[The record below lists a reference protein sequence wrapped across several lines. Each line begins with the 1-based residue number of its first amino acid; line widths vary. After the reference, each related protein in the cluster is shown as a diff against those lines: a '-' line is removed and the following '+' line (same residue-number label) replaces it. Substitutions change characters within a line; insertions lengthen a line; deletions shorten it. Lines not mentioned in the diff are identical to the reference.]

1 MEQSFLDNINIK
13 TKCYKKLFV
22 HENTLLLSIIRLV
35 LCSLFFNSAQ
45 SVCQVNNKSIFY
57 FTQSTIPKAMSIEDT
72 HTLSFGDSLF
82 LVQTKEDI
90 PLYYFQRY
98 QTGVCFDN
106 KCRPLDILIYWNIT
120 GRYLGFKLP
129 DGEFLSKTDHEPF
142 KSSEYERMHEL
153 LANSELP
160 FSNISFY
167 DIIVDKPKNIATIDG
182 TSGATAAN
190 LSKYVVQG
198 AAYTTYTLW
207 NIVYG
212 ANRQLIMDNTVNSLT
227 TELIERI
234 LKSPDQTDKIWILE
248 CINEETEMSSE
259 VLHAMQSQISGDD
272 FYLAYKAIHAI
283 KKNHLSDTKVQDSI
297 ITAYPRADH
306 SIKSLIIDKLL
317 DAPFLSEEVIR
328 LTKSLLH
335 EINGKQLGDIL
346 KLYDTH
352 KINDKETIEI
362 ILELTTHQNFF
373 IANQAKKFLE
383 KQNLK
388 DE

>member
-1 MEQSFLDNINIK
+1 MRYS
-13 TKCYKKLFV
+13 
-22 HENTLLLSIIRLV
+22 LLLSIIKL
-35 LCSLFFNSAQ
+35 LLFFLSYK
-45 SVCQVNNKSIFY
+45 SVCQVNSKSISY
-57 FTQSTIPKAMSIEDT
+57 FTQSTIPDAMSIENN
-72 HTLSFGDSLF
+72 HSLSFGDTLF
-82 LVQTKEDI
+82 LTQTEGDI

-98 QTGVCFDN
+98 QTGICFDN

-129 DGEFLSKTDHEPF
+129 RDEFLSKTDHEPF
-142 KSSEYERMHEL
+142 NSSEYELLHEL

-167 DIIVDKPKNIATIDG
+167 DIIIDKPKNIASVDG
-182 TSGATAAN
+182 TSGATAAS

-212 ANRQLIMDNTVNSLT
+212 STRKLIMDNTENSLT
-227 TELIERI
+227 TELIVRI

-248 CINEETEMSSE
+248 RINEDTEMGPE
-259 VLHAMQSQISGDD
+259 VLHSMQSQISGDD

-352 KINDKETIEI
+352 NLNDKETVEI
-362 ILELTTHQNFF
+362 ISELTTHQNFF